1 MVEAS
6 NNVEKSKDEMRAV
19 KAEVDALQARIDAI
33 NNDQVPEDPS
43 ATIDDG
49 ADLPSFPDL
58 SDDEEELEDEIDI
71 AEDLIADED
80 ELDIEGNGLDDLDD
94 IDLLDD
100 EFLGLMSS
108 RGRKLASNDAS
119 TANGVASFYKGER
132 IESASPS
139 ASDIA
144 STMFGSSDLA
154 I

>member
-6 NNVEKSKDEMRAV
+6 NNVEKSKDEMHAV